1 MRTRFLSKDYF
12 FADGVVESLRGFAFL
27 TLPAPC
33 LPALHPPCAGGM
45 FSYDLDI
52 CVDFP
57 NGSTIDKF
65 PFDRALSQFL
75 SDVVPEVSSAGEQK
89 SPRIS
94 AQNAGSEESG
104 MVISQVH
111 DRFVGCKGNESFEII
126 QFEIVEVDS
135 FQREDI
141 IPSKVDDEGIR
152 FGTAGFGISVDV
164 VFVEPFETIPYPKEV
179 YDSTYLVENILVNS
193 NLDRGGFHPAEDSCT
208 FNGTLV
214 GFNTLPRFEVR
225 EICFKH
231 DKCPCS
237 EAFNILVPYLKDDHV
252 QGSENSAIPKDFNT
266 QPIDYDILK
275 YSSVKAPAE
284 QIPDCI
290 PISLNFII
298 DMDILSLKGNIFQ
311 VKGTALCPG
320 ESNGNYFQTPCL
332 VSLQEVQIL
341 DLFTF
346 DCFPMLGIAETVE
359 DKETFNP
366 KNNEDILPIESFYES
381 VISSELCLVD
391 DTFKS
396 LPTPILCEDKKLT
409 SLNLILD
416 NILGAQRMHT
426 VSASDGI
433 YLDWHPLT
441 EDTCNQ
447 KTCSTHINSLMTVQT
462 YHIAPDMKLLE
473 EESVDFYINILDD
486 RFEVSD
492 ISENQK
498 SPRKLNRS
506 TLNTDKVLANCAS
519 SHILQTENKI
529 EQKLRNQNTDRVSF
543 LFGTMSQSN
552 DLNFFVNA
560 RRGITSKT
568 SSGDTE
574 KQCTRG
580 VAIPPSAS
588 AGTAALSDSAV
599 VVVHHGNVEEHLAVL
614 SDHILEIVR
623 NIQKTYLAVLKNE
636 TDLQQN
642 LHSFPVPEDLEL
654 LKFPTL
660 KMMALV
666 TKMSSENEGFLPLIG
681 LGVMKQLAHFLCYFG
696 IHTAHNYMRKISQ
709 ESEYL
714 KTRLSS
720 TYYLVKDALRKAEKG
735 HLESHPVLSI
745 IEGIL
750 KRKTRQKREKTLIV
764 AEKLFWY
771 PLSRKLTSM
780 KIKFHELVH
789 SNDVVEHPDIR
800 HQELRNSILE
810 ALPHSDCFI
819 VSLEQVSET
828 FPLNK
833 FCHILE
839 YGGCHASSRICNH
852 TAKLVPSLQVD
863 FIKVKLEDHA
873 DVVSFCEGGSQPPQY
888 MMDIR
893 SKYVTDLLKFSPSRE
908 IRNAVSSESANK
920 VEATRD
926 AESTS
931 GGPYPNN
938 TSANSSPS
946 PETVIIVNIQNSE
959 KEMLISRRSSYQKIL
974 ETEKAGVQVVEREV
988 DLPLDLILTASV
1000 CLIWYDI
1007 KNVRIA
1013 AAETEESSNISRFME
1028 TLATSILMSVS
1039 FAFSGCILI
1048 FEGESNFFE
1057 AVMEFS
1063 DALYAAAASLD
1074 IHFQLFCSYSPESTD
1089 EIVHGCIKNSGR
1101 INKEFLRWSLEERIQ
1116 AVGKY
1121 QVPDESMTLF
1131 SYLCRYGELGESK
1144 SGTTECSSIDS
1155 DLSSGK
1161 VQFHC
1166 KGQRRSTSDA
1176 IKSPM
1181 DDRLHFRPQSNPD
1194 KDVFESSKQPN
1205 RFRMGDIFSMKG
1217 MLQRAG
1223 NHKNPGIDE
1232 VLGDKW
1238 DLKTSDSHILDQNG
1252 VGGCEHVC
1260 EDLNGEVINW
1270 NFDFLDDGFQSAGN
1284 NVDISR
1290 TETITGKS
1298 QLTSR
1303 YRYGSANNVFPPASD
1318 INCDDTW
1325 ATMKHHYQVPEMKNI
1340 GRKNNAASKEDLL
1353 LVNRYGNFKR
1363 ESYPHDLN
1371 ILESA
1376 KRQKLMTN
1384 FCGNLFTNGNHMSRE
1399 QEGSTSTADLL
1410 NRIKEKSKMKPKP
1423 LPSNTYF
1430 DRPGS
1435 SKNRDKC
1442 SLRRSPS
1449 TVDSYRYRGGCR
1461 QKTTSRQKCHRNIG
1475 KPLGPSKE
1483 KNPSAVM
1490 VPTWTP
1496 TDKRARLLNSHIEIF
1511 CPGICDWLSKVI
1523 ADRETQILSSNK
1535 KNVIFYILNMWK
1547 DTKSVTQLALVRST
1561 KEKNE
1566 VDMR

>member
-33 LPALHPPCAGGM
+33 LPALNPPCAGGM

-152 FGTAGFGISVDV
+152 FGTAGFGISV
-164 VFVEPFETIPYPKEV
+164 FETIPYPKEV

-208 FNGTLV
+208 FNGHYIQYFGSL
-214 GFNTLPRFEVR
+214 FEG
-225 EICFKH
+225 
-231 DKCPCS
+231 
-237 EAFNILVPYLKDDHV
+237 YDHV

-359 DKETFNP
+359 DKEIFNP

-931 GGPYPNN
+931 GGHILTIPLQ
-938 TSANSSPS
+938 T
-946 PETVIIVNIQNSE
+946 Q
-959 KEMLISRRSSYQKIL
+959 MLISRRSSYQKIL

-988 DLPLDLILTASV
+988 DLPLDLILTASF
-1000 CLIWYDI
+1000 Y
-1007 KNVRIA
+1007 
-1013 AAETEESSNISRFME
+1013 ISRFME

-1089 EIVHGCIKNSGR
+1089 EIVHSCIKNSGR

-1166 KGQRRSTSDA
+1166 KRQRRSTSDA
-1176 IKSPM
+1176 IKSTM
-1181 DDRLHFRPQSNPD
+1181 DDRLYFRPQSNPD

-1340 GRKNNAASKEDLL
+1340 GRKNNAVSKEDLCSL
-1353 LVNRYGNFKR
+1353 
-1363 ESYPHDLN
+1363 SHPIH
-1371 ILESA
+1371 I
-1376 KRQKLMTN
+1376 
-1384 FCGNLFTNGNHMSRE
+1384 
-1399 QEGSTSTADLL
+1399 
-1410 NRIKEKSKMKPKP
+1410 
-1423 LPSNTYF
+1423 F

-1461 QKTTSRQKCHRNIG
+1461 QKTTSRQKFHRNIG

-1496 TDKRARLLNSHIEIF
+1496 TDKRARLVNFLNIVIF
-1511 CPGICDWLSKVI
+1511 YFHFEVI